1 MKQTNDAIK
10 WLFIILVTSLFVSFS
25 ITLPSVSAQEGTPPV
40 PTATPTSTPA
50 SETEEPPTATQTEMT
65 AKNQ

>member
-25 ITLPSVSAQEGTPPV
+25 ITLPSVSAQEGTPSI
-40 PTATPTSTPA
+40 PTATPTGTPGA
-50 SETEEPPTATQTEMT
+50 ETEEPPSATPIEMT